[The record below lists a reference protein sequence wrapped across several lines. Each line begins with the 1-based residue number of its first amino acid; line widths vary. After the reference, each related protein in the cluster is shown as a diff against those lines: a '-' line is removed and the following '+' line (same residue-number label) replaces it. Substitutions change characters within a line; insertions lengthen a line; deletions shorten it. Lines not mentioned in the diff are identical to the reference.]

1 MHEVRIYLNGNIDT
15 PDIRDCPGL
24 PANFAKSP
32 YDADI
37 IENERANNYNVYP
50 TANYTPEDWRM
61 YRYNYYRLVEKVDKE
76 IGKIIDAIDKN
87 NLWKN
92 TVVIFSSDHGDG
104 IGAHHWNRNRPYMKK
119 CQYSSHHHITW

>member
-1 MHEVRIYLNGNIDT
+1 
-15 PDIRDCPGL
+15 
-24 PANFAKSP
+24 
-32 YDADI
+32 
-37 IENERANNYNVYP
+37 
-50 TANYTPEDWRM
+50 M

-104 IGAHHWNRNRPYMKK
+104 IGAHHWNQKSALYEEVVNIPLIITLPGKK
-119 CQYSSHHHITW
+119 HAGKILPQLISNGVDFFASICDWAGAEIPKSATGK